1 MYIHEAIAARDGDH
15 PYITREKW
23 LDTFGHWIRPKVL
36 PTDSPDGVVYES
48 RTQKEPRRGWQPSA
62 EDLVAKDWIATG

>member
-1 MYIHEAIAARDGDH
+1 MYIHEAITARDREH

-23 LDTFGHWIRPKVL
+23 LDTFGHWIHPKVL

-62 EDLVAKDWIATG
+62 EDLVAKDWITTG